1 MIYLL
6 DLNYALVDKEKDAPR
21 IRPMELQI
29 ELETYRQWLIDM
41 LKGKYVILTTARM
54 QKYEIFTLNRIYT
67 KTNWLPNESFFSIFR
82 HLPHIK
88 KEWILKWRI
97 FPKHGNNPEQFFAIE
112 SNPKTRAMYAKYGIK
127 SAPAIDDF
135 GNRISIQDF
144 DKIVCLYGRRK

>member
-6 DLNYALVDKEKDAPR
+6 DLNYTLVDKEKDAPR

-41 LKGKYVILTTARM
+41 LRGHYVILITARPV
-54 QKYEIFTLNRIYT
+54 KYKWQTLERIEALT
-67 KTNWLPNESFFSIFR
+67 GFKPNEAYFAEIRSY
-82 HLPHIK
+82 PHVK
-88 KEWILKWRI
+88 KEHLLRSYVL
-97 FPKHGNNPEQFFAIE
+97 PKYNPLGLFAIE

-135 GNRISIQDF
+135 GNRISI
-144 DKIVCLYGRRK
+144 